1 MMNIDQILFMY
12 CDNNMAKL
20 KRICQPMIVKIG
32 GVSNKDYD
40 DFYSIALDVL
50 NDTALRYDEDQECN
64 FDGFLA
70 SNIKRKFN
78 TEIRDR
84 NREKRIPAKMV
95 DSIHNLITEDGLT
108 LEDVIPSNFD
118 TYESACGDHFE
129 GTKIERYLN
138 NLSNI
143 QRAIVQYLVQG
154 YDEKEIRELLHMSK
168 KDYSNNLSVI
178 QAYENVKILM

>member
-20 KRICQPMIVKIG
+20 KRLCQPMIVKIG

-50 NDTALRYDEDQECN
+50 NDTALRYEEDKECN
-64 FDGFLA
+64 FDSFLT

-108 LEDVIPSNFD
+108 LEDIIPSNFD
-118 TYESACGDHFE
+118 TYEFACGDHFE

-143 QRAIVQYLVQG
+143 QREIVQYLVQG